1 MPAAAVGLLEGF
13 HKHHIIPRHLGGDDS
28 PKNLILLHPY
38 DHAIA
43 HYVRW
48 KIYKTHG
55 DAWAFNR
62 LKAWLDDGGM
72 TMRGMKHDEQAK
84 QKISA
89 ESSSRLRK
97 PHSDET
103 KAKISA
109 AKKGKPSNRKGQKH
123 TKSTIDRM
131 RQSHMGQRAWN
142 KGVSGA
148 VVWDEKSRQNLS
160 ESMKASWARKKEA
173 AL

>member
-1 MPAAAVGLLEGF
+1 MPAAAVNLLEGF
-13 HKHHIIPRHLGGDDS
+13 HKHHIVPKHLGGDDS
-28 PKNLILLHPY
+28 PSNLVLLHPY

-43 HYVRW
+43 HFVRW
-48 KIYKTHG
+48 KMYGTHG

-62 LKAWLDDGGM
+62 LKAWLDSGGM
-72 TMRGMKHDEQAK
+72 TVRGMKHDEQAK

-89 ESSSRLRK
+89 ESSSRVRK
-97 PHSDET
+97 PHSDAA

-123 TKSTIDRM
+123 TESAIQQM
-131 RQSHMGQRAWN
+131 RRSHLGQKAWN
-142 KGVSGA
+142 KGVSGV
-148 VVWDEKSRQNLS
+148 VVWDEQSRQNLS
-160 ESMKASWARKKEA
+160 ASMKASWARKKGF